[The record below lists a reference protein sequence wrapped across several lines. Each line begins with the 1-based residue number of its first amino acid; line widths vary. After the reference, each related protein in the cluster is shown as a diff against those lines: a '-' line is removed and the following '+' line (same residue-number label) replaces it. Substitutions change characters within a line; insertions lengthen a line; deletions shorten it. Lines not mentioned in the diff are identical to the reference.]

1 MTAGSCN
8 CSACWRGLSKHKKGS
23 FWFSEYFD
31 MCWDDDGS
39 SGTPVCIP
47 IWHLCTSQCGVTR
60 WSRGQYYACPQF
72 FGCYPWCYASGS
84 CLSSFDIRGLFYFI
98 QFSFYV
104 CSAWCITPMFWDSQK
119 TGWKF
124 SCKLHCFSV
133 KSIMCRDFIFCFVF
147 CVMIDS
153 RINAFKIEVSTCVL
167 EIFSSIVM
175 IYFDFLLMKFET
187 MSFSSLFTMLC

>member
-1 MTAGSCN
+1 
-8 CSACWRGLSKHKKGS
+8 
-23 FWFSEYFD
+23 

-60 WSRGQYYACPQF
+60 WSRRQYYACPQF
-72 FGCYPWCYASGS
+72 LGCYPWCYASGS
-84 CLSSFDIRGLFYFI
+84 SLSSFDIRGLI
-98 QFSFYV
+98 ILFSFL
-104 CSAWCITPMFWDSQK
+104 SMFAVLDALLQCF
-119 TGWKF
+119 GILRRLVEN
-124 SCKLHCFSV
+124 LHAS
-133 KSIMCRDFIFCFVF
+133 FIVFQLNLSGVEIFFFCFVF

-175 IYFDFLLMKFET
+175 IYFDFLLMKFDT
-187 MSFSSLFTMLC
+187 MSFSSLFRMLC